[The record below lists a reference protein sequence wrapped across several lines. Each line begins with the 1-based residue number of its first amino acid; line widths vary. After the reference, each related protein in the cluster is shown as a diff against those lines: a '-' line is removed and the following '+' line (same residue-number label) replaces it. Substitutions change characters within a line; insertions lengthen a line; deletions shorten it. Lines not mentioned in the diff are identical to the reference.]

1 MIGRLKELCRP
12 LTPGSM
18 CRPGQVRLEGVA
30 KEAVETG
37 RTRLLICGGVFA
49 VAFLAISGRLVDLT
63 ILQPME
69 MAAERKAAARNV
81 ASGPD
86 GRATITDRNGIILAS
101 DLPTYSLYADPKF
114 VGEPRQAARALRRL
128 FPELGQQELVAKL
141 KSKRRF
147 IWIRRHMT
155 PGQYQ
160 QVIELG
166 LSGFGVRRERR
177 RIYPHGPLTAHLVGF
192 TNTDNRGLAGLE
204 RYLDKTIRS
213 SDDKIVMSIDIRVQH
228 IVHEELSAAVKA
240 FKAIGGSGLILDITT
255 GEIVAM
261 VSLPDFDPHEPD
273 RTPAETRFNR
283 NTLGVYEMGST
294 FKIFNT
300 AMALDTGVA
309 SLDKKYD
316 ARHPLKISRFTISD
330 YHGKGRWLSLAEVF
344 TYSSNIGSA
353 RIAAEAGGARQRA
366 FLHKLGLLDTPRLEV
381 GEIAAPL
388 FPSQWRPINTL
399 TIAFGHGI
407 AVTPVQMAAA
417 VGGVANDGILVPST
431 LLKRDPG
438 ESLHGRRVVDSAT
451 SRSMRALMRLVVEK
465 GTGKKADAEGY
476 LVGGKTGTAEKAS
489 KRGYRRK
496 ALLSSF
502 VAVYPV
508 TKPRYLVFV
517 TLDEPKGTKATHGYA
532 TGGWVAAPV
541 VKQLILRTSPVL
553 GVPPT
558 PEPDPNTLDDG
569 RDPKDLRPKDGN
581 VKLVNGRRNESY

>member
-1 MIGRLKELCRP
+1 MIRRLKSLCRP
-12 LTPGSM
+12 LNPGSVS
-18 CRPGQVRLEGVA
+18 RPGQVRLEGVA

-63 ILQPME
+63 VVKPIE
-69 MAAERKAAARNV
+69 MAAERKAAARSV
-81 ASGPD
+81 ATGPAR
-86 GRATITDRNGIILAS
+86 RATITDRNGIILAT

-114 VGEPRQAARALRRL
+114 VAEPRRAARALRRL
-128 FPELGQQELVAKL
+128 FPELGHQELVAKL

-160 QVIELG
+160 QVIRLG
-166 LSGFGVRRERR
+166 LAGFGVRRERR

-204 RYLDKTIRS
+204 RYLDKTIRTT
-213 SDDKIVMSIDIRVQH
+213 DEKIAMSIDIRVQH

-240 FKAIGGSGLILDITT
+240 FRAIGGSGLILDIAT
-255 GEIVAM
+255 GELVAM

-273 RTPAETRFNR
+273 QTHKDARFNR

-309 SLDKKYD
+309 TLNKRYD
-316 ARHPLKISRFTISD
+316 ARHPLKISRFKIRD
-330 YHGKGRWLSLAEVF
+330 YHGKGRWLTVAEVF

-353 RIAAEAGGARQRA
+353 RMAAEVGGRRQQN
-366 FLHKLGLLDTPRLEV
+366 FLRKLGLMTAPRLEV

-388 FPSQWRPINTL
+388 YPHRWRPINTM
-399 TIAFGHGI
+399 TVSFGHGI
-407 AVTPVQMAAA
+407 AVTPVQMATA
-417 VGGVANDGILVPST
+417 VGAVANDGIMIPPT
-431 LLKRDPG
+431 LLKRDPA
-438 ESLHGRRVVDSAT
+438 EMLHGRRVVSSAT
-451 SRSMRALMRLVVEK
+451 SRNLRALMRLVVEK
-465 GTGKKADAEGY
+465 GTGKNANAEGY

-517 TLDEPKGTKATHGYA
+517 TLDEPKGNKSTHGYA

-541 VKQLILRTSPVL
+541 VKQLILRTAPVL
-553 GVPPT
+553 GVQPI
-558 PEPDPNTLDDG
+558 PEPDPNSLDSD
-569 RDPKDLRPKDGN
+569 RDPKNLRPRDPN
-581 VKLVNGRRNESY
+581 LKLVNGRRNETY